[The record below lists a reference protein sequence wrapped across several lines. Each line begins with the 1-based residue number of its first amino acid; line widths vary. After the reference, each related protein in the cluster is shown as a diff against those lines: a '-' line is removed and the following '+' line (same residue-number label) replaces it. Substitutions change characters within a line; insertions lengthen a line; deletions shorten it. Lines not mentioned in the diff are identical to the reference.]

1 MSQLDAL
8 CRDLD
13 VEWLLDLPLEQR
25 RSIIDA
31 ATMILPAK
39 AGIDRALAQFL
50 KAFLEWFHLNPLDQP
65 SPKRGILTIR
75 LDNHLRDSSFLFRQ
89 PLLLKDRLNEEKDSI
104 DRFHHYD
111 RHLEAYYGKVTKLYD
126 RFAFFKN
133 NKDVFKPYYR
143 VSNAWL
149 KCWEMIHAF
158 SLIPAVAN
166 DYNVFCNAEFPGSFI
181 FAIHHYIQTKTQ
193 IKKYEWVASSL
204 WPGARGIL
212 EDSYGLY
219 RKYQKE
225 GRWLMDGVNRSGD
238 VMDPTMM
245 TYLLEEFPRRH
256 AIDLYTSDIGIAL
269 RSDEFSDQEELET
282 PLNLGQIV
290 HGLCTLREGG
300 AMVCKMFEC
309 FTPFNMTLLYIVS
322 GMFRQFYITKPATS
336 RPANSEIY
344 VVGKGF
350 LGYERNATTIHA
362 LANDY
367 LFQWRPE
374 MNQSP
379 IALEG
384 KVVEMTRDF
393 YLRIVFAS
401 YEIYYRQIR
410 FIRENVKLAQQMSHH
425 YPELGDI
432 TVENAKKLPEV
443 WREFQYRESI
453 VQDWIKAYGPIP
465 YLAREKGL

>member
-1 MSQLDAL
+1 MSQLDSL
-8 CRDLD
+8 CQDLD
-13 VEWLLDLPLEQR
+13 AEWLLDLSPEERQ
-25 RSIIDA
+25 SVIDA
-31 ATMILPAK
+31 ATMVLPAK

-50 KAFLEWFHLNPLDQP
+50 KAFLEWFSLNPLDRP
-65 SPKRGILTIR
+65 PPKRSILTIR
-75 LDNHLRDSSFLFRQ
+75 IDNHLRDRPFRFQ
-89 PLLLKDRLNEEKDSI
+89 HPLLLKDRLNEEKDSI

-126 RFAFFKN
+126 RFAFYKN
-133 NKDVFKPYYR
+133 NKELIKPYYR

-158 SLIPAVAN
+158 SLIPSTYEKE
-166 DYNVFCNAEFPGSFI
+166 YNVFCNAEFPGSFI
-181 FAIHHYIQTKTQ
+181 FAIHHYLQTKTQ
-193 IKKYEWVASSL
+193 IKKYQWHANSL

-219 RKYQKE
+219 RKYQK
-225 GRWLMDGVNRSGD
+225 RWLMDGVNRSGD
-238 VMDPTMM
+238 VMDPNMM
-245 TYLLEEFPRRH
+245 AYLLDEFPGRH
-256 AIDLYTSDIGIAL
+256 TVDLYTSDIGIAL

-290 HGLCTLREGG
+290 HGLCLLREGG
-300 AMVCKMFEC
+300 AMVCKMFEF
-309 FTPFNMTLLYIVS
+309 FTPFNMTLLYVIS
-322 GMFRQFYITKPATS
+322 GMFRQFCITKPATS

-350 LGYERNATTIHA
+350 LGYEKNAATIHA

-374 MNQSP
+374 MNHSA
-379 IALEG
+379 IVLEG
-384 KVVEMTRDF
+384 REVEMTRDF
-393 YLRIVFAS
+393 YLRIVYAS

-410 FIRENVKLAQQMSHH
+410 FIRENVKLARQMSQQ

-432 TVENAKKLPEV
+432 TVENVKKVPEV
-443 WREFQYRESI
+443 WREFQYREAI

-465 YLAREKGL
+465 FLSRERCL